1 MKDKYP
7 DRKVGIV
14 TFTDQI
20 DVIGDGFMDI
30 MVIGAEDMGDYNYL
44 LKNGIASAST

>member
-14 TFTDQI
+14 TFTDSI
-20 DVIGDGFMDI
+20 DVIGDGFMDT
-30 MVIGAEDMGDYNYL
+30 MVIGADQLGDYNYL
-44 LKNGIASAST
+44 LKNGIASAAT